1 MAIFTPGPVVGSIS
15 GSVGGAVFSHNR
27 GGPYIRRRPIPV
39 NGAGL
44 VQSDVRDEFVKAS
57 ILWGSRGAPGQ
68 AAWNTWASNNK
79 IPNAL
84 GNLIQLTGHQAF
96 VQICTWRGLAGWDY
110 GTAPPTKARPSP
122 FLTYSLTA
130 DIGAGDVSF
139 VFTDTPVG
147 AANHIVIW
155 SAVVDSPGIRYVK
168 NLWKLTVVSALNQ
181 ASPYSIQAS
190 VEDKWGPLAIGQTL
204 YVKAQKLIN
213 PDGVRSIPV
222 HMSQPVVTT

>member
-1 MAIFTPGPVVGSIS
+1 MAIYTPGPLAGAIS

-44 VQSDVRDEFVKAS
+44 VQSHVRDEFVKAS
-57 ILWGSRGAPGQ
+57 QLWGSRGDPGQ
-68 AAWNTWASNNK
+68 AQWNTWAANNK

-96 VQICTWRGLAGWDY
+96 VQICTWRGIAGWDY
-110 GTAPPTKARPSP
+110 GTLAPTHARPSP
-122 FLTYSLTA
+122 FLTYSLTG
-130 DIGAGDVSF
+130 DIGAGTVGF
-139 VFTDTPVG
+139 VFTDSPVG

-168 NLWKLTVVSALNQ
+168 NLWKLTVISGLNQ
-181 ASPYSIQAS
+181 ASPYDIQAA
-190 VEDKWGPLAIGQTL
+190 VEAIWGPLVVGQTL
-204 YVKAQKLIN
+204 WVKAQKLID

-222 HMSQPVVTT
+222 HAKVLISST